1 MTATNAVFRM
11 LNTVHNI
18 GNSLVL
24 PTIAP
29 TPEGHMPQREP
40 VTTGASLPPLQYPL
54 FRAVWIAT
62 LTANIGVWMQNVAAA
77 WLMTS
82 ISDSPLM
89 VALIQ
94 TAITL
99 PAFMLG
105 LPAGVMADLVEKRKL
120 LLLTHTWMLL
130 ATGLLC
136 LLLQIDAITPWSLLV
151 LTFLLGSG
159 SAASI
164 PAWQA
169 STSDAVPRSAMQAAI
184 NLNGIAY
191 NAARAVGPAFAG
203 LIIAAAGA
211 KMVFTINIVLFL
223 IVLSLFI
230 FVYRPNVRPAQANE
244 RLFPAMRGG
253 LRYVRHAK
261 PLHSHIIRTV
271 AFIGCASSLWALLP
285 LVAKNISTGSPSVYG
300 VLMGSLGIGA
310 VAGGLLLQHFRR
322 HFSNLRRLVMVS
334 NITFACAMLT
344 AAWTPSLLLVCPAL
358 VIGGASWI
366 SFNSTISA
374 AYQTSLPAWVR
385 ARALA
390 IFMLTFQGSM
400 ALGGVLWGSI
410 ANHFSVSQTLTMAA
424 CLMGMSLLVTRR
436 FPVRMGHDDE
446 VTLSQHWAEPT
457 VVGDLRPDDGPV
469 AVQVDYQV
477 PDVNRIAFTRSI
489 YQLGKIRRRDGAS
502 HWMLYRDVANP
513 EHFSERFIIASWG
526 EHQRQRERA
535 TLADKELEHALRHHI
550 KPGSS
555 PVMSLYIVAPYPEM
569 SADTA
574 AQKTTEAIVAADV
587 QPPGGKGFV

>member
-1 MTATNAVFRM
+1 
-11 LNTVHNI
+11 
-18 GNSLVL
+18 
-24 PTIAP
+24 
-29 TPEGHMPQREP
+29 MPQRKT
-40 VTTGASLPPLQYPL
+40 VTASASLSPLHYPL

-94 TAITL
+94 TAVTL
-99 PAFMLG
+99 PAFMFG

-120 LLLTHTWMLL
+120 LLLTHAWMLL

-136 LLLQIDAITPWSLLV
+136 LLLQIDAITPWSLLI

-169 STSDAVPRSAMQAAI
+169 STSDAVPRGVLLAAI

-191 NAARAVGPAFAG
+191 NAARAIGPTFAG
-203 LIIAAAGA
+203 VIIAAAGA

-223 IVLSLFI
+223 IVLALFI
-230 FVYRPNVRPAQANE
+230 FAYRPNVSPPQTSE
-244 RLFPAMRGG
+244 RMFAAMRGG

-261 PLHSHIIRTV
+261 PLHSHIIRTIT
-271 AFIGCASSLWALLP
+271 FIGCASSLWALLP
-285 LVAKNISTGSPSVYG
+285 LVAKNIATGGASVYG
-300 VLMGSLGIGA
+300 VLLGSLGAGA
-310 VAGGLLLQHFRR
+310 VVGGLLLQRFRSR
-322 HFSNLRRLVMVS
+322 FNNLHQLVMVS
-334 NITFACAMLT
+334 SIAFAAAMLT
-344 AAWTPSLLLVCPAL
+344 AAWAPSVLVACLAL
-358 VIGGASWI
+358 VIGGACWI

-374 AYQTSLPAWVR
+374 AYQTSLPTWVR

-390 IFMLTFQGSM
+390 VFMLVFQGSM
-400 ALGGVLWGSI
+400 ALGGVLWGTI
-410 ANHFSVSQTLTMAA
+410 ATHLSVAQTLTLAA
-424 CLMGMSLLVTRR
+424 GLMGLSLLFTRR
-436 FPVRMGHDDE
+436 FPVRMGQDDE

-469 AVQVDYQV
+469 AVQVDYQI
-477 PDVNRIAFTRSI
+477 PSENRLAFTRNI

-502 HWMLYRDVANP
+502 HWLLYRDVADP

-526 EHQRQRERA
+526 EHQRQRGRA
-535 TLADKELEHALRHHI
+535 TLADRAQEQTLREYL
-550 KPGSS
+550 KPDSS
-555 PVMSLYIVAPYPEM
+555 PQMSLYIVAPYPDAM
-569 SADTA
+569 ADNAT
-574 AQKTTEAIVAADV
+574 QNRTVAIVAADV
-587 QPPGGKGFV
+587 QPPGGESLV

>member
-1 MTATNAVFRM
+1 
-11 LNTVHNI
+11 
-18 GNSLVL
+18 
-24 PTIAP
+24 
-29 TPEGHMPQREP
+29 MPQCEP
-40 VTTGASLPPLQYPL
+40 ETSSVSLSPLHYPL
-54 FRAVWIAT
+54 FRAVWVAT
-62 LTANIGVWMQNVAAA
+62 LAANIGVWMQNVAAA

-99 PAFMLG
+99 PAFMFG

-120 LLLTHTWMLL
+120 LLLTHTWMLI

-136 LLLQIDAITPWSLLV
+136 LLLQLDAITPWSLLL

-169 STSDAVPRSAMQAAI
+169 STSDAVPRIALRAAI

-191 NAARAVGPAFAG
+191 NAARAVGPALAG
-203 LIIAAAGA
+203 LVIAAAGA

-230 FVYRPNVRPAQANE
+230 FAYRPNVAPLLTTE

-261 PLHSHIIRTV
+261 PLHGHIIRTF
-271 AFIGCASSLWALLP
+271 AFIGCASGLWALLP
-285 LVAKNISTGSPSVYG
+285 LVAKNIETGGSSVYG
-300 VLMGSLGIGA
+300 LLLGSLGAGA
-310 VAGGLLLQHFRR
+310 VAGGLLLQRFRNR
-322 HFSNLRRLVMVS
+322 LSNLQQLVMVS
-334 NITFACAMLT
+334 NVAFAGAILI
-344 AAWTPSLLLVCPAL
+344 AAWSTSLWVICPAL
-358 VIGGASWI
+358 IMGGASWI

-400 ALGGVLWGSI
+400 ALGGVFWGSI
-410 ANHFSVSQTLTMAA
+410 ASHLSVAQTLTLAA
-424 CLMGMSLLVTRR
+424 CLIGLSLLLTRR
-436 FPVRMGHDDE
+436 LPVRMGHDDD

-457 VVGDLRPDDGPV
+457 IVGHLGPDDGPV
-469 AVQVDYQV
+469 AVQVDYHI
-477 PDVNRIAFTRSI
+477 PYENRFAFTQSI
-489 YQLGKIRRRDGAS
+489 YQLGKVRRRDGAS
-502 HWMLYRDVANP
+502 HWLLYRDVADP
-513 EHFSERFIIASWG
+513 GHFSERFIIASWG
-526 EHQRQRERA
+526 EHQRQRGRS
-535 TLADKELEHALRHHI
+535 TLADREQEQALRQFF

-555 PVMSLYIVAPYPEM
+555 AVMSLYIVAPYPDAA
-569 SADTA
+569 ADTA
-574 AQKTTEAIVAADV
+574 IQKTTEAIVAAGTP
-587 QPPGGKGFV
+587 PPGGKSFV